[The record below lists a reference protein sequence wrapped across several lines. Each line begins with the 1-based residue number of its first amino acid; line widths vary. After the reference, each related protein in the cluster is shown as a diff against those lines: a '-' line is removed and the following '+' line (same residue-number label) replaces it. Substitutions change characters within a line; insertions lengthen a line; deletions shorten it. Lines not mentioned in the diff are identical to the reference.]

1 MTKKN
6 VRPIELPAASARG
19 VGQLIMTRA
28 TRLPLA
34 HTPLRDLPSAGRK
47 LLRAARAR
55 PSSTRT
61 IKLWNLTKSELECL
75 FHYLVLYFHPD
86 NDNAGLLDKR
96 QTKYA
101 RSVALAAAKVVLAK
115 PGKSRLPRAD
125 AEYVIATHEE
135 VIEKTLPAHVLPPDP
150 AQVRKLKKRIDFE
163 RKLAGT
169 RLAKIPWKL
178 QILIAK
184 NYP

>member
-6 VRPIELPAASARG
+6 VRQIELPAASARG

-47 LLRAARAR
+47 LLRAARGR

-61 IKLWNLTKSELECL
+61 IKLWNLTMSELECL
-75 FHYLVLYFHPD
+75 FHYLAIYFHPD
-86 NDNAGLLDKR
+86 NDNAGLLDEC
-96 QTKYA
+96 QTNYA
-101 RSVALAAAKVVLAK
+101 RTVSLAAAKVLLAK
-115 PGKSRLPRAD
+115 PGQSRLSRAD

-135 VIEKTLPAHVLPPDP
+135 AIEKTLPTHVLPPDP
-150 AQVRKLKKRIDFE
+150 SQVRRLKKRIDYE
-163 RKLAGT
+163 RALAGT
-169 RLAKIPWKL
+169 RLAKIPYKL

-184 NYP
+184 DYP